1 MTVRLFA
8 CRHCGHML
16 RLGAMR
22 CGRCDL
28 PTPVRNW
35 TSTHIVGF
43 TALAVLAVAG
53 VAMLPTIL

>member
-1 MTVRLFA
+1 
-8 CRHCGHML
+8 ML

-22 CGRCDL
+22 CGRCDV

-53 VAMLPTIL
+53 VAMLPAFL